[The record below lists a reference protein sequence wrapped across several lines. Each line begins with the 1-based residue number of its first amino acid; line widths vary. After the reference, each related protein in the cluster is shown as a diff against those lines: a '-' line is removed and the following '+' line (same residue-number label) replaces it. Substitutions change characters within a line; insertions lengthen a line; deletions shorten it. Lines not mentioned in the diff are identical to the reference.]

1 MHGQDTAKAAPWAFV
16 WYKCIARVCRIICGW
31 MCSGTSGQTSFAIT
45 SVFYKERRYRIG
57 RHFLLCPM
65 NHSEEKWC
73 FTVVICGRMKLLECC
88 TMLNRLAEQWDCADF
103 APFSVQIRNR
113 VFASRRRS
121 QTFISRSSLHR
132 AAVSLHEDHEYQ
144 IPQIFGLGWI
154 RLLKQCS
161 Q

>member
-1 MHGQDTAKAAPWAFV
+1 M
-16 WYKCIARVCRIICGW
+16 
-31 MCSGTSGQTSFAIT
+31 
-45 SVFYKERRYRIG
+45 
-57 RHFLLCPM
+57 LCPM

-73 FTVVICGRMKLLECC
+73 FTVVICGRMKLAQILFA
-88 TMLNRLAEQWDCADF
+88 MLNRLAEQWDCADF

-113 VFASRRRS
+113 VFCVKA
-121 QTFISRSSLHR
+121 QITNFHIEKFT
-132 AAVSLHEDHEYQ
+132 APGCGIVHEDHEYQ

>member
-1 MHGQDTAKAAPWAFV
+1 MEP
-16 WYKCIARVCRIICGW
+16 RVE
-31 MCSGTSGQTSFAIT
+31 TLQ
-45 SVFYKERRYRIG
+45 
-57 RHFLLCPM
+57 

-73 FTVVICGRMKLLECC
+73 FTVVICGRMKLAQILLA
-88 TMLNRLAEQWDCADF
+88 MLNRLAEQWDCADF

-113 VFASRRRS
+113 VFCVKA
-121 QTFISRSSLHR
+121 QITNFHIEKLT
-132 AAVSLHEDHEYQ
+132 APGCGIVHEDHEYQ